1 MIDFYI
7 YLSISIGCFV
17 FLIQQTDFIYEYSS
31 LFCNFLKI
39 KTIPKWLSFHTYENS
54 NSFENYTAFLGSI
67 YGVKK
72 NVTGFLCRL
81 ITCFICLNCFL
92 CVFSVLL
99 LTKNI
104 LMVFPC
110 FFLSILTYY
119 VLFVIKKHTF
129 S

>member
-7 YLSISIGCFV
+7 YLSVSIGCFV

-39 KTIPKWLSFHTYENS
+39 KTIPKWLNFHTYENS
-54 NSFENYTAFLGSI
+54 NSFENYISFLGSV
-67 YGVKK
+67 YGAKK
-72 NVTGFLCRL
+72 NILGFLCRL

-104 LMVFPC
+104 LMIFPC

-119 VLFVIKKHTF
+119 ILFVIKKHIF